1 MPYRRTATVAA
12 AVLGAVL
19 ACAPTAGRA
28 DEASLYAAAKAE
40 GEVVWYTT
48 LIFDT
53 AVRPLI
59 AAFEQKYPGV
69 DVKFSRADSVPTAL
83 KILAEGR
90 AGKPQADVFD
100 GTETAAPLIRAG
112 LVDRYIPPNADAY
125 PPQVK
130 DPDGYWHAF
139 MFYFL
144 TPAINTKLIPKDQ
157 APRTAED
164 LLAAK
169 WQGKIAWNMS
179 SSTGAMAFVSG
190 IMMMM
195 GEEKGT
201 AYLAELAKQNIIN
214 VDVTARAMVDKV
226 GAGEYPMALA
236 IFNHH
241 TIMAAAKGA
250 PVDWLK
256 LDPIVASLAM
266 TGVVNGAPH
275 PNAARLFVDF
285 MLSEDTQKLLADLDF
300 LPTMPSVPAKVPT
313 LKPEAGGY
321 TPIYLSQDVV
331 TKNFGRW
338 KNIYES
344 LFQ

>member
-1 MPYRRTATVAA
+1 MLHSRTAKVAA
-12 AVLGAVL
+12 AMLGAFLVF
-19 ACAPTAGRA
+19 APSAGRA

-40 GEVVWYTT
+40 GQVVWYTT

-69 DVKFSRADSVPTAL
+69 EVKFSRADSVPTAL

-112 LVDRYIPPNADAY
+112 LVNKYIPPNLDAY

-130 DPDGYWHAF
+130 DPNGYWYAF
-139 MFYFL
+139 MYYFL

-157 APRTAED
+157 APKTAQD
-164 LLAAK
+164 LLDPK
-169 WQGKIAWNMS
+169 WRGKIAWNMS

-201 AYLAELAKQNIIN
+201 AYLEAARQAAYHQRRRHGARHGRQGRRRRISDGARHFQSSYRHGRRQGRPGRLAEARPDRRLALLDRRRQERTSSECGAA
-214 VDVTARAMVDKV
+214 VRRFHAVGRRPETARRSS
-226 GAGEYPMALA
+226 
-236 IFNHH
+236 
-241 TIMAAAKGA
+241 
-250 PVDWLK
+250 
-256 LDPIVASLAM
+256 ASCRPCRAC
-266 TGVVNGAPH
+266 P
-275 PNAARLFVDF
+275 PR
-285 MLSEDTQKLLADLDF
+285 SR
-300 LPTMPSVPAKVPT
+300 P
-313 LKPEAGGY
+313 
-321 TPIYLSQDVV
+321 
-331 TKNFGRW
+331 
-338 KNIYES
+338 
-344 LFQ
+344 